1 MIFKR
6 EKNDGQKAPR
16 RKLSKMSNID
26 FETLYSLSKG
36 APQIDVPCPL
46 CGHACKAAHNRVR
59 PVLRIW
65 NQDDGFATYKCQR
78 CGESGYTHK
87 GRAGTSKSAY
97 EQAIEIAATFKS
109 PSVVPFKQPEP
120 DADKLTMLRRLWRRS
135 IPARGTIVETYLRN
149 RKCWVDT
156 ETVRFLPPRG
166 EHFPAML
173 VPFGIPSEPEPGIL
187 DITSADV
194 HGVQLTK
201 LKSDGSGKADVE
213 PKKLTLG
220 QCVGYPIV
228 LAPPNDFCALVIA
241 EGVEDALSA
250 HVLSG
255 RGAWAAGGAG
265 RMPALAK
272 AVPPYIESV
281 TILVDD
287 NEAGRKGSD
296 GLARLLHQRGIKEIQ
311 MMRAPGVAQ

>member
-1 MIFKR
+1 VGLKERLFESHWRRRRDRAAAAGGGILRLDSILVHNESKR
-6 EKNDGQKAPR
+6 AASVARFLFQTRKRFSNAQKNGQKTPR

-26 FETLYSLSKG
+26 FETLFSLSKG

-78 CGESGYTHK
+78 CGESGYAHK
-87 GRAGTSKSAY
+87 GRAGTYKSAY
-97 EQAIEIAATFKS
+97 EQAIGIAATFKS

-187 DITSADV
+187 DITSAEV

-213 PKKLTLG
+213 TKKLTLG

-228 LAPPNDFCALVIA
+228 LAPPRTYLKIA
-241 EGVEDALSA
+241 
-250 HVLSG
+250 
-255 RGAWAAGGAG
+255 
-265 RMPALAK
+265 
-272 AVPPYIESV
+272 
-281 TILVDD
+281 
-287 NEAGRKGSD
+287 
-296 GLARLLHQRGIKEIQ
+296 
-311 MMRAPGVAQ
+311 

>member
-1 MIFKR
+1 
-6 EKNDGQKAPR
+6 
-16 RKLSKMSNID
+16 MSNID
-26 FETLYSLSKG
+26 FETLFSLSKG

-78 CGESGYTHK
+78 CGESGYAHK
-87 GRAGTSKSAY
+87 GRAGTYKSAY
-97 EQAIEIAATFKS
+97 EQAIGIAATFKS

-187 DITSADV
+187 DITSAEV

-213 PKKLTLG
+213 TKKLTLG

-228 LAPPNDFCALVIA
+228 LAPPNDLCGLVIT

-272 AVPPYIESV
+272 AVPPYIETV

-296 GLARLLHQRGIKEIQ
+296 ELARLLHQRGFKEIQ
-311 MMRAPGVAQ
+311 LMRTPEVAQ